1 MLNRRHFC
9 YYLALFTLAF
19 TSQSSFS
26 GSMLDPSSSPSFQ
39 PSLSSAPDWLT
50 EHCQTCEA
58 NIQDKT
64 GLYIMNKG
72 EEALLARAWL
82 TQNAVSSIDVQYFIW
97 STDNIGILASEAL
110 LAAAERGVKV
120 RVLVDDFLMAADDE
134 ILLALATHANISIK
148 IYNPQSSVG
157 VSPMRKVF
165 NLMKGFRAV
174 NQRMHDKTAIFD
186 GVAGITGGRNMAD
199 EYFDFDH
206 EYNFRDR
213 DILLLGKAVPQMQTN
228 FDEFWE
234 SDLSFEVPDILAKK
248 LANISPETLE
258 KHRQNLHDYA
268 RTSGNFSPLVR
279 QTLEHLPNR
288 FSSLIENLV
297 WDDADFISD
306 VPGKNTNQFFLDGG
320 GETTARL
327 SGELRNA
334 KHSVIIQS
342 PYLVLPKGG
351 VALLKELTDRGVEV
365 KISTN
370 SMASTDNLMAY
381 SGYHKQRKAL
391 LAAGIQIY
399 EYKPSPAIQS
409 TLIERFPQLDLNKTV
424 FAIHAKS
431 MVIDRE
437 RFYIGTFNLDP
448 RSANLNTEVGV
459 LVSNSKLGEQLA
471 QSIETDMH
479 EDNSWLIT
487 HGSSPDQH
495 VPFGKRF
502 KVGLLKL
509 LPMTGVL

>member
-1 MLNRRHFC
+1 MLNRRHIA
-9 YYLALFTLAF
+9 YYLTLLTFTIA
-19 TSQSSFS
+19 SHPSFA
-26 GSMLDPSSSPSFQ
+26 GSELSPSLNHA
-39 PSLSSAPDWLT
+39 PGSAPAWLT
-50 EHCQTCEA
+50 EHCPACEEHIA
-58 NIQDKT
+58 DKT
-64 GLYIMNKG
+64 GLYIINKG

-82 TQNAVSSIDVQYFIW
+82 TQNAVNSIDVQYFIW

-110 LAAAERGVKV
+110 LSAAERGVKV

-165 NLMKGFRAV
+165 NIVKGFRAV

-228 FDEFWE
+228 FDEFWN
-234 SDLSFEVPDILAKK
+234 SDLSFEVSDILAKK
-248 LANISPETLE
+248 LARISPETLE

-268 RTSGNFSPLVR
+268 QTSENFSPLVR
-279 QTLEHLPNR
+279 QALANLPSR

-297 WDDADFISD
+297 WDDAEFISD
-306 VPGKNTNQFFLDGG
+306 IPGKNTNQFFLDGG
-320 GETTARL
+320 GETTTRL
-327 SGELRNA
+327 RGELRNA

-351 VALLKELTDRGVEV
+351 VELLKELTSRGVEV

-381 SGYHKQRKAL
+381 SGYHKQRKIL
-391 LAAGIQIY
+391 LAAGVKIY

-409 TLIERFPQLDLNKTV
+409 TLIERFPQLDLEKTV

-459 LVSNSKLGEQLA
+459 LVTNARLGEQLA

-479 EDNSWLIT
+479 EDNSWAISEDST
-487 HGSSPDQH
+487 QDQN

-502 KVGLLKL
+502 KLGLFKL